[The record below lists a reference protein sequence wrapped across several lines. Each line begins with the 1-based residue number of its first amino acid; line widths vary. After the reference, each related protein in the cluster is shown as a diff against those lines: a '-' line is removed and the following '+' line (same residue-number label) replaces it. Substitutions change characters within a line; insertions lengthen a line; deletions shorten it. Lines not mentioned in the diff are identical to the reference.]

1 METMIFEMS
10 KILTDIFNVSFE
22 TGKFPTLLKLV
33 KVIPI
38 FKNKDSR
45 EETSNYRP
53 ISLLSNIDKI
63 LEKIV
68 HKRLVGF
75 LEGNNIFFKRQFGFR
90 SKHSTT
96 HSLIALTEKIPPSS
110 ITVQLVWHRRISS
123 ALESDP

>member
-45 EETSNYRP
+45 KETCNYRP

-63 LEKIV
+63 LEK
-68 HKRLVGF
+68 
-75 LEGNNIFFKRQFGFR
+75 NCSQ
-90 SKHSTT
+90 
-96 HSLIALTEKIPPSS
+96 KISW
-110 ITVQLVWHRRISS
+110 VLRR
-123 ALESDP
+123 E